1 MPLKLQMEAI
11 TDPAS
16 HDGRKR
22 PQQRFSMTAR
32 AWLISLAGLLQPS
45 HAERVTVAY
54 EAEVG
59 TVTGQPFG
67 ITVPRLTTVKGY
79 ITYETSTIDL
89 RPADPMR
96 GDFLMQGTW
105 DFRAEFLDRV
115 VRGSGT
121 ATSSTN
127 LFGAPTL
134 RFNDGA
140 ADNDAG
146 LMSLDGVPEAS
157 IRLGFSISGQAKD
170 LPTDRLPEQFTF
182 NPPPGGASHTFVIAD
197 ESGSMLLQ
205 FRSFRQV
212 RPEIVSIQR
221 TGDAVEIIWT
231 SEKGKPYALEF
242 STDLRQWAILR
253 SDLIGLP
260 GQTTTVD
267 SLGLRYPN
275 GPPPTGFYRI
285 LDRPAW

>member
-1 MPLKLQMEAI
+1 MNIMI
-11 TDPAS
+11 RTAS
-16 HDGRKR
+16 HDRWNR
-22 PQQRFSMTAR
+22 PQRRFSMTAT
-32 AWLISLAGLLQPS
+32 AWLISLAGLLHPA

-67 ITVPRLTTVKGY
+67 ITVPRLTIVKGY
-79 ITYETSTIDL
+79 FTYETSTIDL

-96 GDFLMQGTW
+96 GDYLMQGTW

-146 LMSLDGVPEAS
+146 LMSLDGVPEES

-170 LPTDRLPEQFTF
+170 LPTDRLPEKFTF

-212 RPEIVSIQR
+212 RPEILSIQR
-221 TGDAVEIIWT
+221 TGGEVKIIWS

-242 STDLRQWAILR
+242 STDLRHWSILR

-260 GQTTTVD
+260 EQTTTID
-267 SLGLRYPN
+267 SLELRYLN
-275 GPPPTGFYRI
+275 DPPPMGFYRI
-285 LDRPAW
+285 LDRPPW